1 MTHPR
6 QLHKFGGSSLADLS
20 VINVSR
26 KFLKVI
32 PKVMIWWWFL
42 RLAKPLTV

>member
-1 MTHPR
+1 MVVVALPT
-6 QLHKFGGSSLADLS
+6 LS